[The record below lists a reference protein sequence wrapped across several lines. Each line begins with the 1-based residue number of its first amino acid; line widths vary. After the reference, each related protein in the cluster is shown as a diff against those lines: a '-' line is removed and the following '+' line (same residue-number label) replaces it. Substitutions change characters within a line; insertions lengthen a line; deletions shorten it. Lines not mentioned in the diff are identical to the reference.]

1 MNGNLAS
8 TTVHN
13 ETTGAILVE
22 ILIVFIFHCRYS
34 QVSDLDRENKKK
46 SMKLEEFE
54 IACTALEDMNEKL
67 KRACEELENEKN
79 YVNAQCNKLL
89 IQVIILIIVYTNYT
103 DYTNYT
109 EYTNYTNYTDHTD
122 YTNWGN
128 FVVNNL
134 DNCAFNHLNWG
145 TKWPTGLV
153 YFIIT
158 SF

>member
-13 ETTGAILVE
+13 DTTGAILVE

-89 IQVIILIIVYTNYT
+89 IQVIILIILIILNIH
-103 DYTNYT
+103 
-109 EYTNYTNYTDHTD
+109 TNYTNYTDYTD

-128 FVVNNL
+128 FVVNKL